1 MMYNKLKMR
10 RQMPPPITTAMGSL
24 IQYITRKDYVKNF
37 QPMNINFGLFENM
50 DISDIRKK
58 PKKIRDLEK
67 KSRIAQR
74 AERDLNTWLNSSM
87 I

>member
-1 MMYNKLKMR
+1 MENKKDLVEPEPCNQNLKSTDEA
-10 RQMPPPITTAMGSL
+10 PKA
-24 IQYITRKDYVKNF
+24 
-37 QPMNINFGLFENM
+37 
-50 DISDIRKK
+50 KK